1 MNVWLDDR
9 REMPEGF
16 TLHVTTAEDAI
27 LALKTGKVLF
37 ISFDHDLGQG
47 KMNGHDV
54 AQWIEQ
60 QAFQYLIPRLK
71 WAIHSAGP
79 AGSKDIEFAMR
90 SAERYWNEREN
101 ITRGTYDGKGI

>member
-1 MNVWLDDR
+1 MNVWLDDA

-16 TLHVTTAEDAI
+16 TLHVTTADDAI

-37 ISFDHDLGQG
+37 ISFDHDLGEG
-47 KMNGHDV
+47 KMTGYDV

-71 WAIHSAGP
+71 WAIHSAESLD
-79 AGSKDIEFAMR
+79 AQKITSMME
-90 SAERYWNEREN
+90 SAERHWGDREN
-101 ITRGTYDGKGI
+101 ITRGNL